1 MIISRTKRAFQVKL
15 KTFFLVSRVLSF
27 RHTKQI
33 SKNVADTT
41 FKCSTNMILQFLADF
56 FNDAYEHNTIATF
69 RFTISAYHYLINGDP
84 VGKEFLVTALLSGD
98 SNNPG
103 THLFGMLKNYWFLD
117 DFNTPKE
124 LNLKNLTQK
133 LTMLVALTSAAKI
146 IRNLFTQYEVFNETL
161 FI

>member
-1 MIISRTKRAFQVKL
+1 MKL

-69 RFTISAYHYLINGDP
+69 RFTISAYHYLINGVP
-84 VGKEFLVTALLSGD
+84 VGKEFLVTALLSGACCIK
-98 SNNPG
+98 
-103 THLFGMLKNYWFLD
+103 LKQPRYTFIWD
-117 DFNTPKE
+117 VK
-124 LNLKNLTQK
+124 K
-133 LTMLVALTSAAKI
+133 LLVS
-146 IRNLFTQYEVFNETL
+146 
-161 FI
+161 